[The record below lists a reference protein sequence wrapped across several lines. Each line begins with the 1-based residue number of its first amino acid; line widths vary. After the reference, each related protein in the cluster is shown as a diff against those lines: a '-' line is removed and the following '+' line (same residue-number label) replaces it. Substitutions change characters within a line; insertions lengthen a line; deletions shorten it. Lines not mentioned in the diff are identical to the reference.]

1 MCYPDGDF
9 NPNSWIYD
17 SILRRKKWIKQIY
30 LGWKLSGT
38 KLKAM
43 HMDAMNLIWAL
54 ISLNFLKDSNSL
66 IIAKL
71 NYLFPFVMLFDLF
84 INYIV

>member
-1 MCYPDGDF
+1 MDQTDIFGMEVIRYIIESYAYGCYEF
-9 NPNSWIYD
+9 NLNSHI
-17 SILRRKKWIKQIY
+17 SE
-30 LGWKLSGT
+30 
-38 KLKAM
+38 
-43 HMDAMNLIWAL
+43 
-54 ISLNFLKDSNSL
+54 ISLLKESNSL